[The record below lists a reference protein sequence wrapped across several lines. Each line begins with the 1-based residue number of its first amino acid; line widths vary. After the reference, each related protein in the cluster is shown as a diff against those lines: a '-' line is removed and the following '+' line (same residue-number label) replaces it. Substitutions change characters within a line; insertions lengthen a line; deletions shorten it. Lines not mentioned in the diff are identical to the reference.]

1 VENSISE
8 SVARKVIAEIAKTKR
23 VAPETITMDTTLEGL
38 QMDSLDGLNL
48 FFELEEAFDLSI
60 PDAEARSMRS
70 VRQIVETIERLLLE
84 RDTRGGDA
92 AAGTGQG

>member
-1 VENSISE
+1 MENPISD

-23 VAPETITMDTTLEGL
+23 VAPETISMDTTLEEL
-38 QMDSLDGLNL
+38 AMDSLDGLNL
-48 FFELEEAFDLSI
+48 FFELEEVFDLSI

-70 VRQIVETIERLLLE
+70 VRQIVETIERLLVE
-84 RDTRGGDA
+84 RNTRGSDA